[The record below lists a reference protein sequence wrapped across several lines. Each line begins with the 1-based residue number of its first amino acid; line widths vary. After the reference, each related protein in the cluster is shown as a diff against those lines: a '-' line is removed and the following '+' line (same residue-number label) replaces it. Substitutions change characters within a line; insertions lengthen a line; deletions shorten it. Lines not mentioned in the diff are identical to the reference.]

1 MNSELFCCD
10 WYKKDCNTIKPSS
23 YKYPYRLLFISVDG
37 SILLW
42 MRSKLLANTDGVFFN
57 FTRWLLFNFHCF
69 LYKSYFILIN
79 GTFSFIQD
87 QWFSSHENVE
97 KKRKCDFIKDST
109 SFRILIG
116 RKSKTYK
123 MLLGIFCKNACMQNC
138 KINSPFLRAVE
149 KKSFKLLQILNWKIL
164 FDLNYW
170 KKQYQTV
177 VFGIAK

>member
-42 MRSKLLANTDGVFFN
+42 MRSKLLANTEGVFFN

-79 GTFSFIQD
+79 GTFSLKKKGKRLHKRFNLISYFD
-87 QWFSSHENVE
+87 WE
-97 KKRKCDFIKDST
+97 KIKDLQNA
-109 SFRILIG
+109 FRYFLQECLYA
-116 RKSKTYK
+116 K
-123 MLLGIFCKNACMQNC
+123 LQN
-138 KINSPFLRAVE
+138 K
-149 KKSFKLLQILNWKIL
+149 
-164 FDLNYW
+164 
-170 KKQYQTV
+170 
-177 VFGIAK
+177 